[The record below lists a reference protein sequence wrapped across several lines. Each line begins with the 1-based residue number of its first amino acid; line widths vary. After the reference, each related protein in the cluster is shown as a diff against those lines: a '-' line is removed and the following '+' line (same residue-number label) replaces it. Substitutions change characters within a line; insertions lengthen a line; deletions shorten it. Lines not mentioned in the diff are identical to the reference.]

1 MEKYIKEAYEYFLQR
16 TMSQP
21 NLDVSKIKI
30 DKRYIDYFIKHAPE
44 NATREWVFDFMLF
57 QFSRYY
63 KTKIYTKNDGFIPF
77 RAVTGKKAFE
87 IWNNKTEE
95 QLYYVTKFK
104 LSLGLQKEVDYKK
117 KATNE
122 YKDEIRKRFFN
133 TERGLLFCKE
143 HLLEREK
150 GNKYCLKC
158 KFKSICNGIQL
169 GDMQ

>member
-63 KTKIYTKNDGFIPF
+63 KTKIYTKNDGFIPLEHPNH
-77 RAVTGKKAFE
+77 ALENVPQAE
-87 IWNNKTEE
+87 M
-95 QLYYVTKFK
+95 
-104 LSLGLQKEVDYKK
+104 SLLDSWG
-117 KATNE
+117 
-122 YKDEIRKRFFN
+122 
-133 TERGLLFCKE
+133 
-143 HLLEREK
+143 HL
-150 GNKYCLKC
+150 
-158 KFKSICNGIQL
+158 I
-169 GDMQ
+169 

>member
-63 KTKIYTKNDGFIPF
+63 KTKIYTKNDGFIPLEHPNH
-77 RAVTGKKAFE
+77 ALENVPQAEMSLLDSWGHL
-87 IWNNKTEE
+87 IWIG
-95 QLYYVTKFK
+95 K
-104 LSLGLQKEVDYKK
+104 LSNERDQKLLSFLKLHRLDETFSWLDHYGSLIS
-117 KATNE
+117 NLE
-122 YKDEIRKRFFN
+122 EWDPDMELLKD
-133 TERGLLFCKE
+133 
-143 HLLEREK
+143 
-150 GNKYCLKC
+150 
-158 KFKSICNGIQL
+158 
-169 GDMQ
+169 